1 MKIHT
6 QTYKEQIK
14 ELGREIDSRII
25 FGETVI
31 TSEELFSISPVTNA
45 DLLKSVMKQLN
56 FESSIQVP
64 QYTVI
69 KYQFG
74 LKINDSYEYIDFGNY
89 IVYSSEYNEDTSTY
103 EHTCYDSMLFS
114 MKDYTTL
121 KSVSILGKTFPMS
134 VRDYLT
140 CLCTDIGLVF
150 KNSND
155 IFANYDKIIS
165 SDLYANLGYTY
176 RDIFDELS
184 QVTASNIC
192 IDSNDMLEVRYIN
205 DTNDIIDD
213 EYLKDI
219 NVKFGEKYGPINSVV
234 LSRSSESDNVYLQDE
249 QSVTTNG
256 LCEIKISDN
265 QIMNNNDR
273 SDYLPDILST
283 LNGLEYYLNDFT
295 STGIMYYELCD
306 KYNVKIGENTY
317 SCVLFNDEP
326 KITQGLVENIYTERP
341 KESVTDYTKADKT
354 DRKINRTT
362 LIVDKQ
368 NQKIQSVIEQT
379 NEQNQKIAQ
388 VSQTVAEL
396 NSKIGDIADI
406 TASVE
411 DNDAQVELSN
421 INQSEPI
428 KIVIRPIS
436 ENISYLYPNM
446 NLFPSE
452 NLFSKIRTIRFNN
465 ITTNEFF
472 DYELPEDLL
481 YYDADTYDE
490 FILDYDEHSC
500 IINKKVGYNA
510 DGTTYAL
517 ETPTTNSYDYPLIE
531 LSSGDYTIS
540 VLGYQSAYIF
550 ARLMTQNIYTTQFY
564 TKSETNSAISQ
575 SANSI
580 SSEIDQKLSNYSD
593 TTEMNNKITQEI
605 NKSENKINIE
615 VSKKVNNTEYT
626 KANIIA
632 KINDNTSEAQINAD
646 VVNLT
651 ANDILNLIA
660 GNAINLTSKN
670 ITILSDNFK
679 VDKNGNL
686 ECSNATAKDLTI
698 NNGNINLSGTSSQ
711 TKMKI
716 SRSDDANVYTE
727 YRANTI
733 RMIVDDIVSATL
745 TSLKGLYPTLQ
756 LYDGVDTTS
765 VSSYGITTPK
775 LTQTSL
781 AENKKN
787 FEKYKNALNELKK
800 IDIYKYNLKSENDS
814 HKKHLGFVIGKDY
827 NYSHEITSTDD
838 NGKEIGVDN
847 YSMASLCLQ
856 AIKEQ
861 QVQIELL
868 TKEIK
873 RLKKEVKL
881 NEKDNI

>member
-1 MKIHT
+1 MKIHK